1 MNRRNEWR
9 SLISDRPAGN
19 AGWLSRLLSYGL
31 TLALLGL
38 GLMFSF
44 ILFAVLAV
52 VGVLVGG
59 WFWWKTRALR
69 RELAQAS
76 QQWQTAQQ
84 TAEQSTQS
92 YQSTQS
98 SQAGGRD
105 GMVIEGDARRVEDE
119 SELLTRSRD

>member
-1 MNRRNEWR
+1 
-9 SLISDRPAGN
+9 
-19 AGWLSRLLSYGL
+19 
-31 TLALLGL
+31 
-38 GLMFSF
+38 MFSF